1 MKRVVL
7 GAFCLLCVVGPACTL
22 KPADLAKARA
32 VMEKL
37 LEAERDHRASHGNYW
52 RDRHPKLDQGET
64 MRNLGVDLS
73 EAGEFEFT
81 VEPSK
86 DGMDP
91 VLRVTARA
99 RAGASNASLSCVQ
112 AAVEKKADC
121 KEIPRAS

>member
-7 GAFCLLCVVGPACTL
+7 GAFCLLCVVGPACTP

-37 LEAERDHRASHGNYW
+37 LEAERD
-52 RDRHPKLDQGET
+52 QGAT

-81 VEPSK
+81 VEPSE